1 MERGLEA
8 FQAGDA
14 ERALA
19 LFMRAQQLNPN
30 DDEAR
35 AACYNA
41 ACAQT
46 RLRQWQAAVDSLTRA
61 VNEYDLKLTV
71 ALKDPDLEALRERRE
86 WLAGL
91 AEMRGAWL
99 GQAGVH
105 DCAGAAPICTL
116 PGLVGCRQRPV

>member
-14 ERALA
+14 EGALA
-19 LFMRAQQLNPN
+19 LFLRAQQLNPN

-46 RLRQWQAAVDSLTRA
+46 RLRQWQGAVDSLTRA

-91 AEMRGAWL
+91 AQMRGAL
-99 GQAGVH
+99 GGHWALSPALH
-105 DCAGAAPICTL
+105 ACTH
-116 PGLVGCRQRPV
+116 RPTSRVLDTRTC